1 MSQYSWFFVNKNY
14 LLFAIVATALVIPV
28 GFVVA
33 DIYWI
38 ASTADTATDGD
49 TGFASIKEVSSVATW
64 TNTTGDTD
72 YAIVTGF
79 QDNAVTVIDVSNPNA
94 ISGTKT
100 LIACTIETFADAT
113 VCDTDGQNGVQLK
126 GVRDVEVFTNTNG
139 TFAVTVSNTDDAI
152 QVLDVTAARDAI
164 YPLLNYTEAAVGYNY
179 GKVVL
184 NGAYDV
190 AIFDNST
197 TAGGAPMAI
206 VASNIEDGVQ
216 VFNLRNVSSD
226 DDEDT
231 PFLYPGLNR
240 TATGVLYGVGA
251 AGDRMPLDG
260 ASAVATFTATGKT
273 ASAGTIP
280 FAIVTA
286 YEDDAIQILTLRDP
300 MNSSGANTMGRVGT
314 TGYYNAAGIRAP
326 MNATGPSPYSNATD
340 TAAGANLHDCETCTG
355 GGYKLLNGAVDVDTW
370 TYGDQT
376 YGIIV
381 AQLDKAFTIINLTDP
396 TFSTGGI
403 SAAQLYNTTDG
414 SQYPALD
421 GVNSVDVFKIDS
433 RPYALMTSNNTD
445 NAVTLVDLYQ
455 ATNPQ
460 PVLVVR
466 DDIEGFN
473 LLNGANDVVHLNTNG
488 EHYAIVVAGGGAG
501 GATSTS
507 ASSVTMVQ
515 LSGDKPSSGGA
526 GICGMTADCSPP
538 SITKHG
544 NTPTTDGFSINGK
557 NIPNQDKYNDVDTVN
572 AKVGQL
578 VKFKARIADDFSV
591 NSIERVNFYF
601 DMQGATDWS
610 YSDASIA
617 YNVKS
622 GSVTVKDP
630 NGLFEGDVSAQV
642 SENPYG
648 DDPQLALLD
657 VTFKVL
663 FNNPMD
669 ASHIAVQSID
679 DMNNYQII
687 YFKDAIEVTGTP
699 TQTSAEETI
708 EGEVTQTVA
717 TVPEWVKNTAGWWAE
732 GAISEGEFVK
742 GVEYLI
748 KQQIIDTDVQTTTS
762 EGTGASV
769 PEWVKNTAGWWADG
783 AISENEFVNAIE
795 HLVKTG
801 TIIVI

>member
-1 MSQYSWFFVNKNY
+1 
-14 LLFAIVATALVIPV
+14 
-28 GFVVA
+28 
-33 DIYWI
+33 
-38 ASTADTATDGD
+38 
-49 TGFASIKEVSSVATW
+49 
-64 TNTTGDTD
+64 
-72 YAIVTGF
+72 
-79 QDNAVTVIDVSNPNA
+79 
-94 ISGTKT
+94 
-100 LIACTIETFADAT
+100 
-113 VCDTDGQNGVQLK
+113 
-126 GVRDVEVFTNTNG
+126 
-139 TFAVTVSNTDDAI
+139 
-152 QVLDVTAARDAI
+152 
-164 YPLLNYTEAAVGYNY
+164 
-179 GKVVL
+179 
-184 NGAYDV
+184 
-190 AIFDNST
+190 
-197 TAGGAPMAI
+197 
-206 VASNIEDGVQ
+206 
-216 VFNLRNVSSD
+216 
-226 DDEDT
+226 
-231 PFLYPGLNR
+231 
-240 TATGVLYGVGA
+240 
-251 AGDRMPLDG
+251 
-260 ASAVATFTATGKT
+260 
-273 ASAGTIP
+273 
-280 FAIVTA
+280 
-286 YEDDAIQILTLRDP
+286 
-300 MNSSGANTMGRVGT
+300 
-314 TGYYNAAGIRAP
+314 
-326 MNATGPSPYSNATD
+326 
-340 TAAGANLHDCETCTG
+340 
-355 GGYKLLNGAVDVDTW
+355 
-370 TYGDQT
+370 
-376 YGIIV
+376 
-381 AQLDKAFTIINLTDP
+381 
-396 TFSTGGI
+396 
-403 SAAQLYNTTDG
+403 
-414 SQYPALD
+414 
-421 GVNSVDVFKIDS
+421 
-433 RPYALMTSNNTD
+433 
-445 NAVTLVDLYQ
+445 
-455 ATNPQ
+455 
-460 PVLVVR
+460 
-466 DDIEGFN
+466 
-473 LLNGANDVVHLNTNG
+473 
-488 EHYAIVVAGGGAG
+488 
-501 GATSTS
+501 
-507 ASSVTMVQ
+507 MVQ
-515 LSGDKPSSGGA
+515 LSGVKPSGGGA
-526 GICGMTADCSPP
+526 GVCGLTSDCSPP

-544 NTPTTDGFSINGK
+544 NTATTDGFSINGK
-557 NIPNQDKYNDVDTVN
+557 NMPNQDKYNDVDTVN